1 MMLQLLFWLSLFLI
15 LHSYIIYPVIIRIF
29 SQKKRGN
36 QVCYHPGDTLPEIT
50 VLMSVYNEQDVIEEK
65 LQSIFTSNYPT
76 DKISVIVGSDAS
88 TDRTNEIMEKFSSL
102 NQKLEFIPFKERKGK
117 ANVINQ
123 LVEKVES
130 EVIVLTDANV
140 MFEKSTLYEL
150 VKHFKNPEIG
160 LVDTN
165 MINKEFQRD
174 GISIQEKVYISLEVK
189 IKNLEGLIWGTMMG
203 PFGGCYAMKRNLY
216 TNVPANFL
224 VDDFYLNM
232 KVLEQGK
239 KAINDLNARVHE
251 DVSNNLSEEFRRKV
265 RISTGN
271 FQNLF
276 VFMNVFKKPFSGR
289 AFAFF
294 SHKILRW
301 LGPFLLICLFLF
313 NLFLINIYEVYLY
326 TFIIQCIILFLPVL
340 DFILRKI
347 RIHVLFLRFATHF
360 LAMNLA
366 LIIGFFMFMAG
377 VKTNVWQPTR
387 RYQSM

>member
-1 MMLQLLFWLSLFLI
+1 MMLQLLFWFSLFFI
-15 LHSYIIYPVIIRIF
+15 LHSYIIYPVIIRIL
-29 SQKKRGN
+29 SIKKRGN
-36 QVCYHPGDTLPEIT
+36 QLYYHPEDPLPEIT
-50 VLMSVYNEQDVIEEK
+50 ILMSVYNEQDVIEEK
-65 LQSIFTSNYPT
+65 LQSIFTSNYPP
-76 DKISVIVGSDAS
+76 DKINVIIGSDAS
-88 TDRTNEIMEKFSSL
+88 TDLTNDILERISSL
-102 NQKLEFIPFKERKGK
+102 NQKLEFIPFKERRGK

-123 LVEKVES
+123 LMNKVGS
-130 EVIVLTDANV
+130 EIIVLTDANV
-140 MFEKSTLYEL
+140 MLEKSTLYEL
-150 VKHFKNPEIG
+150 AKHFKNPDIG

-165 MINKEFQRD
+165 MINQDLQKD

-203 PFGGCYAMKRNLY
+203 PFGGCYAMRRDLY

-224 VDDFYLNM
+224 VDDFFLNM
-232 KVLEQGK
+232 KALEQGK
-239 KAINDLNARVHE
+239 KAINDLNAKVHE

-276 VFMNVFKKPFSGR
+276 VFLNVFKNPFSGK

-301 LGPFLLICLFLF
+301 LGPFFLMSLFLF
-313 NLFLINIYEVYLY
+313 NLLLINTNEFYLY
-326 TFIIQCIILFLPVL
+326 TFIIQCTILFLPVL
-340 DFILRKI
+340 DYILRKI

-366 LIIGFFMFMAG
+366 LIIGFFRFMTG
-377 VKTNVWQPTR
+377 VKTSVWQPTR
-387 RYQSM
+387 RHQTE